1 LVYNLFINKF
11 KLSKHVIINLI
22 KCKKRSLIENT
33 CEPLP
38 ISCTKLILH
47 NLLSWVVWVMLTKII
62 LHEFKNLG
70 LVEVDWENL
79 LLNNY
84 FIMGYE

>member
-1 LVYNLFINKF
+1 LVYNLFINNF
-11 KLSKHVIINLI
+11 KLAKHVIINLI

-33 CEPLP
+33 CEPHP

-70 LVEVDWENL
+70 LVEVDCQDL
-79 LLNNY
+79 LLNKY
-84 FIMGYE
+84 CIMGYE